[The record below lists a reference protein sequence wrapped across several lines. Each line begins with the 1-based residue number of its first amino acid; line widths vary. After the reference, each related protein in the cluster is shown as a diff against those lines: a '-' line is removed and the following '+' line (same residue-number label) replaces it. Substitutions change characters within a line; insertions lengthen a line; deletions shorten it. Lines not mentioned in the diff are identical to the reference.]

1 MATFLFLVS
10 LSATTLLL
18 IANAAEEIA
27 SVTRRLFL
35 RARRQHKRVLPTKA
49 FAPLPMNATPRASAQ
64 PRPVATAPN
73 DWVPDRA
80 A

>member
-1 MATFLFLVS
+1 MATFLFFVS

-27 SVTRRLFL
+27 SVTRRLL
-35 RARRQHKRVLPTKA
+35 MRTRTQHKRVLPVKA
-49 FAPLPMNATPRASAQ
+49 HAPLPIGATPRASAQ
-64 PRPVATAPN
+64 PRPIATAPS
-73 DWVPDRA
+73 DWAPDRA